1 MNKKELL
8 KRFGKN
14 VKIKRIKKDLMQEML
29 AEIMDVSQNYIA
41 SIECGNVHFAIT
53 SFCTK
58 HRNFVRI
65 FIHNLKI
72 LFYFYHQDLPN
83 QYYNNRF
90 LHIL

>member
-14 VKIKRIKKDLMQEML
+14 VKIERIKKDLMQEML

-58 HRNFVRI
+58 HRNFVRVNFTKI
-65 FIHNLKI
+65 F
-72 LFYFYHQDLPN
+72 FYFLLNN
-83 QYYNNRF
+83 QCLSLF
-90 LHIL
+90 VLLIVQSSF